1 MTAKGQKH
9 GTYTIILGKPLSPRE
24 LEVLLN
30 TALGLTA
37 VQIGQMLGIS
47 DQTARRHR
55 QNIYVKMGVYGALE
69 AVTQLLVTDQDFY
82 NVVKKAVLEGRNKPD
97 KNNRGG
103 SQPGGFS

>member
-24 LEVLLN
+24 RDVLLN

-37 VQIGQMLGIS
+37 AQIGKKLGIS
-47 DQTARRHR
+47 DQTVTRHR
-55 QNIYVKMGVYGALE
+55 QNIYVKVGVYGALE
-69 AVTQLLVTDQDFY
+69 AVAQQLVTDQDFY
-82 NVVKKAVLEGRNKPD
+82 NVVKDAVLEGRDKPD

-103 SQPGGFS
+103 PQPGGFC